1 MSLRRSP
8 RGVETSC
15 GMDTLGDLR
24 VGLPK
29 ASETTDGTDGSRADP
44 SSSPSESPPE
54 IAGEEGGDA
63 TTSTASTEAPKLN
76 VSMAA
81 FEVMDEIGEG
91 SFSEVLLV
99 RRRADGAS
107 ATPVALKVM
116 RKRHILKEK
125 KAECVRDERKA
136 LDLLRDAGKLVV
148 RLLFTFQDDECVY
161 LGLEHCSGGEL
172 FDRIQ
177 DAKRAH
183 EEKTRTKGGGL
194 SLAATRRVASDLLA
208 CVEACHA
215 RGVVHRDLKPEN
227 VLFDAEGAM
236 KLCDF
241 GSCLLLNV
249 KGDEDYEGEDALSRR
264 KRQLAFVGTCDY
276 VPPEILGEPGGDE
289 EGASW
294 AEDLAQEAPSPFAL
308 DWWAYG
314 CVLFQCLTGSPPFR
328 GANEFATY
336 VNVQK
341 NEPPEWPRWWLE
353 ENRAV
358 TDDTNETAGASLDP
372 EAAACVDLIS
382 GLLTHDPFARLGSTG
397 DAAAV
402 RAHPFFAGTAS
413 T

>member
-1 MSLRRSP
+1 M
-8 RGVETSC
+8 ETSYA
-15 GMDTLGDLR
+15 MDRLGDLR

-29 ASETTDGTDGSRADP
+29 ASETTDGTDGLRADP
-44 SSSPSESPPE
+44 SSSPSESPFA
-54 IAGEEGGDA
+54 ILGEEGGDA
-63 TTSTASTEAPKLN
+63 TTSTAAPKLN

-81 FEVMDEIGEG
+81 FEVLDEIGEG

-99 RRRADGAS
+99 RRRADGAN
-107 ATPVALKVM
+107 ATPAALKVM
-116 RKRHILKEK
+116 RKRHILKERK
-125 KAECVRDERKA
+125 GEYVRDERKA
-136 LDLLRDAGKLVV
+136 LDLLRDAGGRVV

-177 DAKRAH
+177 DAKQRR
-183 EEKTRTKGGGL
+183 EEKTMTKGGGL
-194 SLAATRRVASDLLA
+194 SLAETRRVASDLLGA
-208 CVEACHA
+208 VEACHA

-227 VLFDAEGAM
+227 ILFDAEGAM

-241 GSCLLLNV
+241 GSCLLLNTE
-249 KGDEDYEGEDALSRR
+249 GDEDYEGEGALGRR

-276 VPPEILGEPGGDE
+276 VPPEILEEPGGDE

-294 AEDLAQEAPSPFAL
+294 AVDLTKEAPSPFAL

-353 ENRAV
+353 ENGAV
-358 TDDTNETAGASLDP
+358 TDDTDETVDASLTP
-372 EAAACVDLIS
+372 EAAACVDLI
-382 GLLTHDPFARLGSTG
+382 GKLLTHDPFARLGSAG

-402 RAHPFFAGTAS
+402 RAHPFFAGAAS